1 MPGGAEPGAEPG
13 STPREA
19 GAGMMEL
26 GIGRKVHLVKYSL
39 SAVTLDFLVV
49 FSPCEGGQET

>member
-1 MPGGAEPGAEPG
+1 MPGGALPSGAEPG

-26 GIGRKVHLVKYSL
+26 GIGRKVHLVKCSL
-39 SAVTLDFLVV
+39 SAMTLDFPTL
-49 FSPCEGGQET
+49 